1 MKLFYTLDPSE
12 KSLKR
17 SAFYVLNYVLVPW
30 SGCRFQKNNKDSNHA
45 GLGGLKMLRKEQKKK
60 KKRGQICT
68 AMNPCPKNYMRPLFR

>member
-30 SGCRFQKNNKDSNHA
+30 SGCRFQKNNKDSNRA
-45 GLGGLKMLRKEQKKK
+45 GLGGLKMMRKEQQQKKK
-60 KKRGQICT
+60 EARFVL
-68 AMNPCPKNYMRPLFR
+68 P